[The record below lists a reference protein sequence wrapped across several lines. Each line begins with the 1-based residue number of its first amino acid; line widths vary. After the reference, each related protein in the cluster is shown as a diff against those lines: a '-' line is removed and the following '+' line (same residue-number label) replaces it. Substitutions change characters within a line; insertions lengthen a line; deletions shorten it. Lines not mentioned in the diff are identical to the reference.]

1 MTAATGSS
9 SPEGLAMAAS
19 STNRSRT
26 PEAHVAPIGAI
37 LGVRGCLADAGTRT
51 SALDGGTDEVAEEGR
66 GPRRARLELG
76 VVLAGDE
83 PGMVRELDHLD
94 EAALLERARD
104 HETCLDELRP
114 EGVVDLVAVAMA
126 LVDDALAIG
135 GVGARPVLNVDGV
148 GAEAHR
154 AAEILDLLLLG
165 QEVDHGVGRLRV
177 HLRRVG
183 AVEPDDVPCELGDGD
198 VHAEADSEVRNV
210 ALASDA
216 AGGDLPLPPARP
228 EPTGNENAVGA
239 LKLPRGFFDTHALRV
254 HPSHVD
260 VRPVVDAR
268 VLQGLVDGEV
278 GVLELDVLADEGDL
292 DVAVALRDAAGKVFP
307 VPQLDGFV
315 RQAELRAGE
324 RVQALVTKRLRDEVD
339 VAHVLVGDDG
349 LGVDVGKEGD
359 LV

>member
-26 PEAHVAPIGAI
+26 PEAHVAPMGAI

-83 PGMVRELDHLD
+83 PGMVGELDHLD

-104 HETCLDELRP
+104 HETCLDELWP

-135 GVGARPVLNVDGV
+135 GVGARPVLDVDGV

-216 AGGDLPLPPARP
+216 AGGDLPLPPARA
-228 EPTGNENAVGA
+228 ESARDKHAVGA
-239 LKLPRGFFDTHALRV
+239 LELPRSLFDAHALGV
-254 HPSHVD
+254 HPPHVD
-260 VRPVVDAR
+260 VRALMDTR
-268 VLQGLVDGEV
+268 MLQGLVDGEV
-278 GVLELDVLADEGDL
+278 GVLELDVLAHQGDL
-292 DVAVALRDAAGKVFP
+292 HVAVAFRDAAGE
-307 VPQLDGFV
+307 VPPLAQLDGLV
-315 RQAELRAGE
+315 RQPELRAGE
-324 RVQALVTKRLRDEVD
+324 GVQALVPKRLRNEVD
-339 VAHVLVGDDG
+339 VAHVLVGDDRF
-349 LGVDVGKEGD
+349 GVDVGE
-359 LV
+359 